1 MCTVTLNINEAQV
14 RKVNPELTDM
24 ASINRWAQQ
33 QMDNLIED
41 LVDEQEFAKKHLRP
55 YTIEELHER
64 LAVAEAN
71 YAAGLGIPDE
81 EAWEELDDELARKKE
96 LEMAEAV

>member
-1 MCTVTLNINEAQV
+1 MSTAALNNLLEYLYGTLTPDN
-14 RKVNPELTDM
+14 M
-24 ASINRWAQQ
+24 RWVGKH
-33 QMDNLIED
+33 LIEHAEKEET
-41 LVDEQEFAKKHLRP
+41 LKP

-81 EAWEELDDELARKKE
+81 EAWEELDDDLAREKE

>member
-1 MCTVTLNINEAQV
+1 MCTVTLNINEAQA
-14 RKVNPELTDM
+14 RRYNPSLKDM
-24 ASINRWAQQ
+24 EAITRWAQKIIDDVLA
-33 QMDNLIED
+33 DNHISHSEEETL
-41 LVDEQEFAKKHLRP
+41 KP

>member
-1 MCTVTLNINEAQV
+1 MSTAALNNLLEYLYGTLTPDN
-14 RKVNPELTDM
+14 M
-24 ASINRWAQQ
+24 RWVGKH
-33 QMDNLIED
+33 LIEHAEKEET
-41 LVDEQEFAKKHLRP
+41 LKP

>member
-1 MCTVTLNINEAQV
+1 MNNLLEYLYGTLTPDN
-14 RKVNPELTDM
+14 M
-24 ASINRWAQQ
+24 RWVGKH
-33 QMDNLIED
+33 LIEHAEKEET
-41 LVDEQEFAKKHLRP
+41 LKP

-81 EAWEELDDELARKKE
+81 EAWEVK
-96 LEMAEAV
+96 